1 MKLQPV
7 FVFSNLFLEESKEI
21 EKEVMGSMTS
31 IPQETIIESI
41 SEALINFSIQ
51 VK

>member
-1 MKLQPV
+1 MKLQPL

-21 EKEVMGSMTS
+21 DKEVMGSMNC

>member
-1 MKLQPV
+1 MKLQPL

-21 EKEVMGSMTS
+21 DKEVMGSMNC
-31 IPQETIIESI
+31 IPQEIIIESI

>member
-7 FVFSNLFLEESKEI
+7 FVFSNLFLESKEI
-21 EKEVMGSMTS
+21 EKEVMGSMTC

>member
-7 FVFSNLFLEESKEI
+7 FVFSNLFLEESEEI
-21 EKEVMGSMTS
+21 EKEVMGSMTC
-31 IPQETIIESI
+31 IPQETITESI
-41 SEALINFSIQ
+41 SEALINFSSQ